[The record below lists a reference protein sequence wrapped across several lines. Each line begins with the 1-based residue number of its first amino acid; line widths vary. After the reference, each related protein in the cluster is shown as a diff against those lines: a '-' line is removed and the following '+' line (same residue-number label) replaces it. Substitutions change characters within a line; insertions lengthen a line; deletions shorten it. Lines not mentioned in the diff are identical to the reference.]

1 MGMDSELVNQIY
13 DFPPE
18 YDKAMLDLELLNN
31 GEDVWPITDM
41 GENHKIYI
49 QVYEKAID
57 SKAKTKAIMKRK
69 QALILSWQAQQQ
81 AMMQWMQQGGNE
93 ASQNQLVSNY
103 ISQNN
108 QEQSQPQALWP
119 TNWNDVS
126 QFQ

>member
-1 MGMDSELVNQIY
+1 
-13 DFPPE
+13 
-18 YDKAMLDLELLNN
+18 
-31 GEDVWPITDM
+31 
-41 GENHKIYI
+41 
-49 QVYEKAID
+49 
-57 SKAKTKAIMKRK
+57 MKRK